1 MSLGKDDDVLST
13 LGEEVRNKPAAEGE
27 SLTIL
32 VDGKELGG
40 NVVSAVEGKVDGTE
54 DNSVDGEFVG
64 KRVGAVRER
73 RITWTN
79 CVRRTSSRVQQ

>member
-40 NVVSAVEGKVDGTE
+40 NVVSDVEGKVDGTE

-64 KRVGAVRER
+64 KRVGAVWER

-79 CVRRTSSRVQQ
+79 CIRWTSSRVQQ